1 MSTAHEAVVASH
13 CGIKVFGFSIVTD
26 LSPTKF
32 DQEAFQDHEEIVKIA
47 NLKAKD
53 AEKLISLFLL
63 NIYNNMT
70 ILD

>member
-1 MSTAHEAVVASH
+1 MSSAHEAVVAIY

-26 LSPTKF
+26 LSPSQY
-32 DQEAFQDHEEIVKIA
+32 DQEKFQDHEEIVKVA

-53 AEKLISLFLL
+53 AEKLISLFLKNIL
-63 NIYNNMT
+63 NDMT